1 MSFEGNM
8 LIEEIRIDKD
18 KQVRCERCGILLIN
32 THGVSQVITHICN
45 EEECPSTDILN
56 KMGKIDE

>member
-1 MSFEGNM
+1 M

-32 THGVSQVITHICN
+32 TDGVSQVITHICN